1 MLARRGVIADQLTDS
16 QVQEVLDNSPS
27 THETLRSQSQTRS
40 RSRSQ
45 STSTQNPFPLEPQ
58 SQAQAQ
64 QSQTTTTAS
73 KPSDIFSPATME
85 SASTK
90 KPLLQGSQGGKRHN
104 HHQWDA
110 LPGITSEAEV
120 IRQVKE
126 MQREQEQWE
135 RGRGYADSHEY
146 GGINRPQSQSQKPKA
161 VVEGLEGGL
170 VGSTVTF
177 REQSKGRGQDEE
189 GQHKGKQDKG
199 KQRERSESR
208 GRRGRAGE
216 RSHESNTTAGDFQS
230 QSQSRSRERS
240 LLVGTG
246 GGERT
251 ATEGYD
257 PVDYDRGAYVETSRV
272 GLE

>member
-1 MLARRGVIADQLTDS
+1 
-16 QVQEVLDNSPS
+16 
-27 THETLRSQSQTRS
+27 
-40 RSRSQ
+40 
-45 STSTQNPFPLEPQ
+45 
-58 SQAQAQ
+58 
-64 QSQTTTTAS
+64 
-73 KPSDIFSPATME
+73 
-85 SASTK
+85 
-90 KPLLQGSQGGKRHN
+90 
-104 HHQWDA
+104 
-110 LPGITSEAEV
+110 
-120 IRQVKE
+120 

-135 RGRGYADSHEY
+135 RGRGYADIHEY

-199 KQRERSESR
+199 KQRERSGSR

-216 RSHESNTTAGDFQS
+216 RSHGKSIFGSVYGYDIAWERYADMFRDFTESNTTAGDVQS

-246 GGERT
+246 GEGT